1 MPLKAFI
8 SLSINYIKNICSC
21 DEKDVLTVW
30 CIREGTYHI
39 RGQFLVSKQNR
50 TFETSYM
57 DAGDSFSISEIK
69 VVSRKD
75 ISRVGSKK

>member
-8 SLSINYIKNICSC
+8 SMSTNYIKNICSC
-21 DEKDVLTVW
+21 DEKDILTVW
-30 CIREGTYHI
+30 CIREG
-39 RGQFLVSKQNR
+39 NR

-57 DAGDSFSISEIK
+57 DTGDSFSISEIK